1 MADNAEELVDDREEK
16 ENLALSVRGEH
27 LGGTARRRN
36 VSGKGKRRNQPTIET
51 DDEED
56 GTDDDGQSGGF
67 LGTLQK
73 KVGKRAA
80 GGEFSFQVHHHHAPS
95 SSPSNSQLS
104 GQDYGQV
111 GSAPERWLQSNT
123 PYVLLGYV
131 SPSTSILHS
140 CFLELTLAFF
150 LLRIDIYNSV
160 PLLCSQSSSSPS
172 TCYSSTRFTS
182 TYKRDSRP
190 SRSNSELKSC
200 NVRKRTSII
209 GANLERGSRRWRGD
223 VQIGK
228 TV

>member
-1 MADNAEELVDDREEK
+1 MEVDTPPRPATSHSNPLAPSQLNTDVNNTPLEPLSFDAKDFHPKEALGFNGQEVEEVIMADNAEELVDDREEK

-27 LGGTARRRN
+27 SGGTARRRN

-131 SPSTSILHS
+131 SPST
-140 CFLELTLAFF
+140 
-150 LLRIDIYNSV
+150 
-160 PLLCSQSSSSPS
+160 
-172 TCYSSTRFTS
+172 
-182 TYKRDSRP
+182 
-190 SRSNSELKSC
+190 
-200 NVRKRTSII
+200 
-209 GANLERGSRRWRGD
+209 
-223 VQIGK
+223 
-228 TV
+228 

>member
-1 MADNAEELVDDREEK
+1 MEVDTPPRPATSHSNPLAPFQLNSDVNNTPLEPLSFDAKDFHPKEALGFNGQEVEEVIMADNAEELVDDREEK

-131 SPSTSILHS
+131 SPST
-140 CFLELTLAFF
+140 
-150 LLRIDIYNSV
+150 
-160 PLLCSQSSSSPS
+160 
-172 TCYSSTRFTS
+172 
-182 TYKRDSRP
+182 
-190 SRSNSELKSC
+190 
-200 NVRKRTSII
+200 
-209 GANLERGSRRWRGD
+209 
-223 VQIGK
+223 
-228 TV
+228 